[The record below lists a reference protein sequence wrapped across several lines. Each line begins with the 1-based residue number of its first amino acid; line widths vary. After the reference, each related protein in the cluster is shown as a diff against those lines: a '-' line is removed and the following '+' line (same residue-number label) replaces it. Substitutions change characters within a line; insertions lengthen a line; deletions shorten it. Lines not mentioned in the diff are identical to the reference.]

1 MTQEFVFDGGSSRQ
15 LLEEASPMRLWGRR
29 CLHEQLQHIAEVD
42 GATRRKM

>member
-1 MTQEFVFDGGSSRQ
+1 MVEAAGSSYRKR
-15 LLEEASPMRLWGRR
+15 APTRLWGRR